1 MKRWLVL
8 TGLMIL
14 SASLSMAIPILSGQY
29 YTDAAGGG
37 LGAPPSGYYK
47 NDDAVF
53 GPFPLGFTLT
63 FFGVNYTDFWISN
76 NGNIQFGASADGSY
90 TPTATL
96 DSQTLNP
103 MIAPYW
109 ADVDTRP
116 SDGGMVYLRTD
127 PNQIIVTWD
136 AVGYYDQHT
145 DKLASFQL
153 VLRGPGYVPDPD
165 EGRIGFF
172 YKAVQWE
179 TGDASGGSGGF
190 GGTPASAGFGDGLA
204 AANAGEISIPGSR
217 QDGISQVLTNNHYWF
232 QLGESGV
239 PTQDEGTIPEPGTVL
254 LFTSGL
260 ALLALSRIRRK

>member
-1 MKRWLVL
+1 MKTLMTLAVLV
-8 TGLMIL
+8 IL
-14 SASLSMAIPILSGQY
+14 LAPAGMAIPILSGQY

-37 LGAPPSGYYK
+37 VGAPPSGYYR

-53 GPFPLGFTLT
+53 GPYPLGFTLT
-63 FFGVNYTDFWISN
+63 FFGVSYTDFWISN
-76 NGNIQFGASADGSY
+76 NGNIQFGSSANGSY
-90 TPTATL
+90 TPSATL
-96 DSQTLNP
+96 DTQTLNP

-136 AVGYYDQHT
+136 AVGYYSQHT

-153 VLRGPGYVPDPD
+153 VVRGPAYIPDPD
-165 EGRIGFF
+165 EGMIGFF

-190 GGTPASAGFGDGLA
+190 GGTPASAGFGDGLVA
-204 AANAGEISIPGSR
+204 SNPGEISIPGSR
-217 QDGISQVLTNNHYWF
+217 LDGISQVLTNNHYWF
-232 QLGESGV
+232 QLGAGGV
-239 PTQDEGTIPEPGTVL
+239 PAQDEGTVPEPGTIL

-260 ALLALSRIRRK
+260 ALLPLCRIKRK